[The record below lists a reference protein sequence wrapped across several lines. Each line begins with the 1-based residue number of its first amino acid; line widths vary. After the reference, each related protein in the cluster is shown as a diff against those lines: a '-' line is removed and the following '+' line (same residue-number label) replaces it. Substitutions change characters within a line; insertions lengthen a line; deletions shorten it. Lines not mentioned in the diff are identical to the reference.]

1 MPRKAASLI
10 MLEFILSDLTLG
22 ILIFSVVISLVSLHF
37 LLFREY
43 SVQERIQRKRL
54 KDLEKLVLKEV
65 ERSENLSEGNKSL
78 NEIKGRTQEQLN
90 IIKLQVEAMD
100 VLAKK
105 RGH

>member
-1 MPRKAASLI
+1 
-10 MLEFILSDLTLG
+10 MLQFIFSDLTLS
-22 ILIFSVVISLVSLHF
+22 ILIFSVVISLVSLHY

-43 SVQERIQRKRL
+43 SVQEKIQRKRL

-65 ERSENLSEGNKSL
+65 ERSENLSSGNKSL
-78 NEIKGRTQEQLN
+78 NEIKGRTQDQLN

-105 RGH
+105 IED